1 MVTES
6 HVKYSPSSKYVSIIV
21 AVLVGPLITYLVFK
35 NKRSKDY
42 LLSFMKYLK
51 DKSHQ
56 GIQGRILFVFFVIF
70 MNLVLQDSTIPNILS
85 GQLFGFKEGVLWTSV
100 GCALSG
106 VISFYLA
113 RYQFRDTV
121 ESLIDQEETL
131 KALKDSESDF
141 ETQDWIELIALS
153 RLPPIYPYHFISY
166 FWGTT
171 EADVFTYMVAS
182 YVGVFPSVCLETYVG
197 CSLSDLNEIY
207 HLKTK
212 GKKIILIVAISIMVT
227 VAIGFKAESIIK
239 SHEKVTDK
247 VADKVTDKPSKESP
261 DN

>member
-1 MVTES
+1 
-6 HVKYSPSSKYVSIIV
+6 
-21 AVLVGPLITYLVFK
+21 LIFK

-42 LLSFMKYLK
+42 LLSWMKYLK

-70 MNLVLQDSTIPNILS
+70 MNLVLQDSTIPNVLS

-100 GCALSG
+100 GCSLSG

-113 RYQFRDTV
+113 RYRFRETV
-121 ESLIDQEETL
+121 DSLIDQEETL

-141 ETQDWIELIALS
+141 DTKDWFELIALS

-171 EADVFTYMVAS
+171 EADVFTYMLAS
-182 YVGVFPSVCLETYVG
+182 YIGVFPSVCVETYVG
-197 CSLSDLNEIY
+197 CSLSDINEIY

-212 GKKIILIVAISIMVT
+212 GKKIILIVAVSIMVT
-227 VAIGFKAESIIK
+227 VAIGYKAESIIK
-239 SHEKVTDK
+239 SHEKVKTKDK
-247 VADKVTDKPSKESP
+247 DKDKDKDKASKESP
-261 DN
+261 AN

>member
-6 HVKYSPSSKYVSIIV
+6 HVNYSPSSKYGGIIL
-21 AVLVGPLITYLVFK
+21 AVLVGPIIAYLLFK

-42 LLSFMKYLK
+42 LLSCMKYIK
-51 DKSHQ
+51 DKSHR
-56 GIQGRILFVFFVIF
+56 GIQGRIMFVFFVIF

-100 GCALSG
+100 GCSLSG

-113 RYQFRDTV
+113 RYRFRDTV
-121 ESLIDQEETL
+121 ESLIDEEDHL
-131 KALKDSESDF
+131 KAMKDSESDF
-141 ETQDWIELIALS
+141 ETRDWLELIALS
-153 RLPPIYPYHFISY
+153 RVPPIYPYHFISY

-171 EADVFTYMVAS
+171 EADVFTYMIGS
-182 YVGVFPSVCLETYVG
+182 YVGVFPSICLETYVG
-197 CSLSDLNEIY
+197 CSLSDINEIY

-212 GKKIILIVAISIMVT
+212 GKKIILIIAVSIMVT

-239 SHEKVTDK
+239 SHDK
-247 VADKVTDKPSKESP
+247 VAFVKTSP
-261 DN
+261 APGMEPE